1 MKLLIAFFTLISL
14 ASVSCKRD
22 KASTPVKSDC
32 INTDIANAGRESA
45 LRAFE
50 YDSCSQARDS
60 ALLEIR
66 ATQQKLVSEG
76 MPNSA
81 KSYAAGAQS
90 VIDSLINR

>member
-1 MKLLIAFFTLISL
+1 MRKLIYTAIIAIATT
-14 ASVSCKRD
+14 ACGND
-22 KASTPVKSDC
+22 KASKPVKPNE
-32 INTDIANAGRESA
+32 INDDIAEAGREAA
-45 LRAFE
+45 LRALE

-66 ATQQKLVSEG
+66 ATEQRLRMEG

-90 VIDSLINR
+90 VVDSLTQK